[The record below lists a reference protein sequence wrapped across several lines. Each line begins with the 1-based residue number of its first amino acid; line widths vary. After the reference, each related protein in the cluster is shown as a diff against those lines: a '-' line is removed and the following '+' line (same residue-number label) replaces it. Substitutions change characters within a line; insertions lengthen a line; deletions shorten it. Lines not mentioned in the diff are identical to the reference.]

1 MRWARLLMLGV
12 VGLVARSAS
21 AQPLGFDWR
30 GPGCRAFQPA
40 FEAQLGQ
47 LVEPALRERLA
58 GAVTLSP
65 VGNRFD
71 VRLEVTLGGKA
82 LGERRFEADDC
93 PGAAKI
99 AAIGA
104 AMAAFSESS
113 KEAPTAPAPAASVAA
128 TAAPTSSAAPTPAP
142 APEASSDRV
151 PGASAWRVQPRIG
164 VLAAA
169 QAGVLPGVAWGGA
182 LELGVGV
189 GRRWSFALL
198 GSVSLEQARDID
210 TEHQALLRLFSG
222 VARGCFAPLLRDRVQ
237 LDACGGLQLLWTRGE
252 GSGFDVNHSASLLAV
267 APLLGIGFSLR
278 APGSLEWRAELEGFV
293 PLSRRRFLVDGQQVA
308 RASALGVSAR
318 LGPVLRF

>member
-12 VGLVARSAS
+12 VGLVARGAS

-30 GPGCRAFQPA
+30 GPGCPAFQPA

-47 LVEPALRERLA
+47 LVEPALRDRLA
-58 GAVTLSP
+58 GAVTVSP

-82 LGERRFEADDC
+82 LGERRFEAADC
-93 PGAAKI
+93 AGAAKI

-113 KEAPTAPAPAASVAA
+113 KEAPTTPAPAASVA
-128 TAAPTSSAAPTPAP
+128 PSAAPTPP
-142 APEASSDRV
+142 PEPEASPDPV
-151 PGASAWRVQPRIG
+151 PGASPSSVQPRLG
-164 VLAAA
+164 ALAVA

-182 LELGVGV
+182 LELGIGV
-189 GRRWSFALL
+189 GQRWSFAVL

-210 TEHQALLRLFSG
+210 AQHQALLRLFTG
-222 VARGCFAPLLRDRVQ
+222 VARGCFAPLLRDGVQ

-267 APLLGIGFSLR
+267 APLLGIGISLR
-278 APGSLEWRAELEGFV
+278 APESVEWRAELEGFV

-308 RASALGVSAR
+308 RASSLGVSAR